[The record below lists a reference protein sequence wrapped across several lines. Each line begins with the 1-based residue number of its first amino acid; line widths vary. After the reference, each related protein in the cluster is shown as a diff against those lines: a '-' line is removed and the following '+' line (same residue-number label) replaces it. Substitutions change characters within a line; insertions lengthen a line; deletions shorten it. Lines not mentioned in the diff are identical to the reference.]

1 MVVEGETGYLAPVGA
16 VDVMIERA
24 VGLLGDSA
32 VHERLRHAAV
42 ARALEFSADRI
53 VPRYEE
59 LYQGVLRD

>member
-1 MVVEGETGYLAPVGA
+1 MA
-16 VDVMIERA
+16 
-24 VGLLGDSA
+24 LLEDGA